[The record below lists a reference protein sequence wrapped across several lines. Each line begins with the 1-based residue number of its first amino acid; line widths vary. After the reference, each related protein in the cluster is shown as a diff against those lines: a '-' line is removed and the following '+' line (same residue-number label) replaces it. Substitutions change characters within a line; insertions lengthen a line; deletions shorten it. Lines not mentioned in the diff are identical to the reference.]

1 MCFVSDPRVRLLF
14 EPSSVAIVGASSD
27 PTKASGLP
35 LRNIAKSKFTGRI
48 YPVNPRASEISGLTC
63 YPSVSELPEAPDVAI
78 LMVDAKL
85 SPEVLEECGK
95 KGVKTAIIGSA
106 GFSESGPEGRERQ
119 ERLGE
124 IAKTY
129 NIRVCGPNCHGTF
142 NVLKNIP
149 CGYDHAYAL
158 PIKPGPVAVAS
169 HSGALL
175 GVIGHRAVQANQGFS
190 YMVSNGNEMD
200 LDLCDFTEFFLEDE
214 STKVV
219 AVLMEGLKNGPRFL
233 ELARRAHE
241 IGKTIVV
248 LKVGK
253 SERGALTTM
262 AHTARLAVAGEVY
275 EAAFRQFGV
284 ISTDTVET
292 FLGAAQMAAHQ
303 PVPRGGRILVMTSS
317 GAGASLMADKAS
329 EYGIALADI
338 SDEAK
343 ARIPQ
348 RRTAILTNPFDT
360 AGASR
365 SPGFLSDVC
374 EAFAADTA
382 NDCLLMYLGPLAVR
396 HDYARNFAA
405 ASEKFGKTAAAIIML
420 SEPDVRD
427 IFQAHHVPVF
437 DAATDAC
444 FKMLRGYIDY
454 GQFLQRHSAAQK
466 DGLSPSAARPEAEA
480 ILRTH
485 HDGSML
491 PQSATTALLG
501 VYGFKSAA
509 SISAA
514 TIEEAR
520 AAAAKLGYPVILKA
534 MAPNV
539 AHRSDA
545 GLVSGKV
552 SNDTE
557 LQQAFET
564 LKKKT
569 RTLPDANIAVN
580 VEKFVPHHFEVI
592 LGVKYDP
599 TFGPVILC
607 GLGGIFTEVLKDYA
621 LRLAPLTRIDAEDM
635 LSSLN
640 AFPVLQKALS
650 QDSNLLVALSDV
662 LLRLSDLAVEL
673 KGKISAVDIN
683 PVGLSAGSSEI
694 TVLDAKIHI

>member
-1 MCFVSDPRVRLLF
+1 MSDSRVRLLF
-14 EPSSVAIVGASSD
+14 EPNSVAIVGASSD

-35 LRNIAKSKFTGRI
+35 LRNIAKSQFTGKI
-48 YPVNPRASEISGLTC
+48 YPVNPRASEIGGLTC
-63 YPSVSELPEAPDVAI
+63 YPSVSALPEAPDVAI

-106 GFSESGPEGRERQ
+106 GFSESGPEGQERQ

-158 PIKPGPVAVAS
+158 PIKPGPVAIAS

-200 LDLCDFTEFFLEDE
+200 LDLCDFTEFYLDDE
-214 STKVV
+214 NTKVV

-241 IGKTIVV
+241 IGKIIVV

-262 AHTARLAVAGEVY
+262 AHTARMAGAGEVY

-329 EYGIALADI
+329 EYGIELADI

-365 SPGFLSDVC
+365 SPGFLSGVC

-396 HDYARNFAA
+396 HEYARNFAA

-454 GQFLQRHSAAQK
+454 GQFLQRHAAAQTN
-466 DGLSPSAARPEAEA
+466 GASPGAARAEAEA
-480 ILRTH
+480 ILRSH
-485 HDGSML
+485 SNGAML
-491 PQSATTALLG
+491 APSAATELLG
-501 VYGFKSAA
+501 AYGFRCAA

-514 TIEEAR
+514 TVDEAR
-520 AAAAKLGYPVILKA
+520 TAAAKLGYPVILKA
-534 MAPNV
+534 MVPNI

-552 SNDTE
+552 ANDGDLQHEYAALQTHARGVSESNFTVSVD
-557 LQQAFET
+557 
-564 LKKKT
+564 
-569 RTLPDANIAVN
+569 
-580 VEKFVPHHFEVI
+580 KFIPHDIEVI

-621 LRLAPLTRIDAEDM
+621 LRLAPLSRIDAEDM
-635 LSSLN
+635 FSSLK
-640 AFPVLQKALS
+640 AFAILQKAGS
-650 QDSNLLVALSDV
+650 QESNPLAALSDA
-662 LLRLSDLAVEL
+662 LLRLSHLAVDL
-673 KGKISAVDIN
+673 KGKISALDIN
-683 PVGLSAGSSEI
+683 PIGLSAGSSEI
-694 TVLDAKIHI
+694 AVLDAKIHV